1 MNGTITSLI
10 NGVIQKNGAQNR
22 YTQTSANLSVNGF
35 LFSVEFTVPA
45 SYTDKWDFL
54 KDVFVNITKRIG
66 SGNGGAVAL
75 LSNVSLYDILSY
87 SDFVAGVSM
96 VSTTFTE
103 GQKAKIS
110 GYADCGYFAM
120 TSRDALEV
128 TVNVGAKTY
137 FPSTDV
143 AFEISAVFD
152 KVQATEYKCYQS
164 AKATGAD
171 QPYKNVLGVYY
182 IGEGVNADVV
192 VTDEIGVKAVNVNSA
207 IALSNAQG
215 RFEFFTNFGEVYK
228 DQFGLSQDLSMR
240 VPNNNS
246 PSILIVSYSF
256 YPDET
261 IQSLD
266 DTMATRDSL
275 LTKIKNNEPE
285 KYLYLKAIGV
295 VD

>member
-22 YTQTSANLSVNGF
+22 YNQTSANLSVNGF
-35 LFSVEFTVPA
+35 LFDVEFTVPA
-45 SYTDKWDFL
+45 SYTGKWDFL
-54 KDVFVNITKRIG
+54 KDVYVNITKRIG

-75 LSNVSLYDILSY
+75 LSNVALYDILSY

-103 GQKAKIS
+103 GEKARIS
-110 GYADCGYFAM
+110 GYADTGFFQM

-128 TVNVGAKTY
+128 TVNVGSKTN

-143 AFEISAVFD
+143 VFEISAVFD

-171 QPYKNVLGVYY
+171 QPYKNVLGIYY
-182 IGEGVNADVV
+182 IGDGVNADVV
-192 VTDEIGVKAVNVNSA
+192 VTDEIGVKAVNVKSA

-215 RFEFFTNFGEVYK
+215 RFEFFTDFGEVYK
-228 DQFGLSQDLSMR
+228 DQFGISQDLSMR
-240 VPNNNS
+240 VPNNAN
-246 PSILIVSYSF
+246 PSILVVSYAF
-256 YPDET
+256 YPEET
-261 IQSLD
+261 VQALD
-266 DTMATRDSL
+266 DTLAQRESL
-275 LTKIKNNEPE
+275 LTKIKNNEPD
-285 KYLYLKAIGV
+285 KYLYLKALGIA
-295 VD
+295 D